1 MTPPVAALSDY
12 KMAGEAKV
20 IKLTT
25 FFPHP
30 PHIPMAEQFF
40 DILSTR
46 HNVGLFSETVYRLYE
61 RSYSG
66 LPRPQEYW
74 IHEISIV
81 KRYLFIQHEA
91 LIVEIRHIPAPDST
105 MKPERSFFI
114 LVDRTIFGSSM
125 SSGTSND
132 RIICSHATP
141 EPYWSTTIWR
151 LRPTVLGQNIQMNMV
166 QLACV
171 LRSVSDYT
179 PHYNAFQEN
188 CFWFVYSTTRIIRL
202 ILANDNEIAIL
213 EQAESWRNV
222 LFQRGKMF
230 LFRIGAAT
238 PQDIT
243 AIQLRYNESFAALWP
258 APIAL

>member
-1 MTPPVAALSDY
+1 MTSPVAALSDY

-40 DILSTR
+40 DILSTCGS
-46 HNVGLFSETVYRLYE
+46 VGRFADRVYRLYE
-61 RSYSG
+61 RCHPG

-91 LIVEIRHIPAPDST
+91 LIVEIRHILPPGST
-105 MKPERSFFI
+105 MEQERDFFI

-132 RIICSHATP
+132 RIICSHVTP

-151 LRPTVLGQNIQMNMV
+151 LGPIVPGQNIQMNMV

-171 LRSVSDYT
+171 LSSVSDYA

-188 CFWFVYSTTRIIRL
+188 CLPKAGDMSYSDVARC
-202 ILANDNEIAIL
+202 
-213 EQAESWRNV
+213 
-222 LFQRGKMF
+222 F
-230 LFRIGAAT
+230 
-238 PQDIT
+238 
-243 AIQLRYNESFAALWP
+243 YFA
-258 APIAL
+258 

>member
-1 MTPPVAALSDY
+1 
-12 KMAGEAKV
+12 
-20 IKLTT
+20 
-25 FFPHP
+25 
-30 PHIPMAEQFF
+30 
-40 DILSTR
+40 
-46 HNVGLFSETVYRLYE
+46 
-61 RSYSG
+61 
-66 LPRPQEYW
+66 
-74 IHEISIV
+74 
-81 KRYLFIQHEA
+81 
-91 LIVEIRHIPAPDST
+91 VEIRHILPPGST
-105 MKPERSFFI
+105 MEQECDFFI

-125 SSGTSND
+125 SSGISND
-132 RIICSHATP
+132 RIICSHVTP

-151 LRPTVLGQNIQMNMV
+151 LGPIVPGQNIQMNMV

-171 LRSVSDYT
+171 LSSVSDYA

-222 LFQRGKMF
+222 LFRRGKMF

-243 AIQLRYNESFAALWP
+243 AIQQRYDGSFDALQSP
-258 APIAL
+258 PIAL